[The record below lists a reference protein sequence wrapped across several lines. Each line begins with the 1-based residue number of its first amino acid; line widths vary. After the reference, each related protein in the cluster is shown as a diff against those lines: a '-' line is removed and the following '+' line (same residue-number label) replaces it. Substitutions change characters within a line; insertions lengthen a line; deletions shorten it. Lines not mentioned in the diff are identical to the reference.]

1 MLITVDVIIKAAA
14 LIGAL
19 AALVAPAYKVIRWVK
34 LQEEQS
40 IAIEKLRKKE
50 SKDIKMMREEQCI
63 INYALLACLDGLKQK
78 GCNGAV
84 TEAYNRM
91 QKHLN
96 QMAHTDDS
104 EE

>member
-14 LIGAL
+14 LLGAL
-19 AALVAPAYKVIRWVK
+19 AALGTAAYKMIRWVQ

-40 IAIEKLRKKE
+40 VAIEKLRKKE
-50 SKDIKMMREEQCI
+50 VRDIKAMKEEQCI
-63 INYALLACLDGLKQK
+63 ISYALLACLDGLKQK

-91 QKHLN
+91 QKHIN
-96 QMAHTDDS
+96 QKAHTDDT